1 MKKYIGTKT
10 LNAEPMTKGEAYN
23 HSLLRGRITTA
34 EREIPGYHVVYSDG
48 YESWS
53 PKDVFDAAYNV
64 ADTLLDRLNI
74 EYKELDKKAGSIVE
88 FRQTEAYKNLR
99 DTDRAMLDVQFDT
112 MIAYLGILGC
122 RSTSVE
128 TGQGGFCGLDFGTAI
143 HLLER
148 GYVIRR
154 SGWNGKDIVVFKQVP
169 SSIESDIIPN
179 MQSLPLKAKE
189 LIMAGNK
196 RIDYTS
202 QCLIY
207 NTKTGRA
214 DSWVPSISDVFAH
227 DWELVAD

>member
-1 MKKYIGTKT
+1 
-10 LNAEPMTKGEAYN
+10 MTKGEAYN

-74 EYKELDKKAGSIVE
+74 EYKELDKKAGKIVE
-88 FRQTEAYKNLR
+88 FRQTETYKNLC

-112 MIAYLGILGC
+112 MIACMGILGS

-143 HLLER
+143 DR
-148 GYVIRR
+148 KSV
-154 SGWNGKDIVVFKQVP
+154 
-169 SSIESDIIPN
+169 
-179 MQSLPLKAKE
+179 M
-189 LIMAGNK
+189 
-196 RIDYTS
+196 
-202 QCLIY
+202 
-207 NTKTGRA
+207 
-214 DSWVPSISDVFAH
+214 
-227 DWELVAD
+227 

>member
-10 LNAEPMTKGEAYN
+10 LNAEPMTKGEAYDR
-23 HSLLRGRITTA
+23 SLLRGGITPV
-34 EREIPGYHVVYSDG
+34 ERENPGYHVVYPDG

-53 PKDVFDAAYNV
+53 PKDVFDDAYNV
-64 ADTLLDRLNI
+64 ADTLLDRFNI

-112 MIAYLGILGC
+112 MIAYLSILGC